1 MTEGPSVEPG
11 SRPGLLQ
18 RLLPPVSL
26 VGDDGAVKP
35 SRMTPREQ
43 LVAAGL
49 GLANVAITVGMAS
62 SVTDQQAF
70 VLLAGLLASVVTV
83 VGARVGN
90 RILALVGL
98 FGCTLARPS
107 SAAIFLAIV
116 LPYYGAAMW
125 IFLKYN
131 RVVKEQGNLRRQQR
145 AEERK
150 AGGGPPTRK
159 GKAPPKGGAK
169 KTPAKLAPP
178 KSKRYTPPKARRKP
192 PPPPPKPPRDRSIVD

>member
-1 MTEGPSVEPG
+1 MTGDSTAG
-11 SRPGLLQ
+11 SALLN

-26 VGDDGAVKP
+26 EGDDGAVKP
-35 SRMTPREQ
+35 SRMTSREQ

-49 GLANVAITVGMAS
+49 GLANVAITVGTAS
-62 SVTDQQAF
+62 SVTGQQAF

-83 VGARVGN
+83 MGARVGN

-116 LPYYGAAMW
+116 LPYYAAAMW

-150 AGGGPPTRK
+150 AGGPTART
-159 GKAPPKGGAK
+159 GKAPAKGSGK
-169 KTPAKLAPP
+169 KTSAKPAPP
-178 KSKRYTPPKARRKP
+178 KSKRYTPPKTRRKP